1 MRKSAHY
8 RRCNW
13 LNENMFQLQTV
24 LEEALDLGGE
34 FGLPTFNLSDDVEC
48 VVARQIEVNGRLFL
62 NMVSFEHG
70 AGAAVIPALGGA
82 EAVDTDEIEPPA
94 GMEYVQ
100 AQLLCLVEGN
110 NVIWTTHNSPIRE
123 GSVAHF
129 LRQFLAEHHNQDEAA
144 NFVLKADLNVEQLNV
159 AFEEGIEEID
169 LKLGGFRSSLEEAF
183 GIDPVGGDGFASHLR
198 SFLRGRP
205 TVEEMQAAAEVEM
218 KVVLRP
224 GKSWKKENVKEFLSV
239 IGKGIYE
246 ERDEL
251 DEGFAIVTKSGLR
264 LTRDKL
270 TIHKPFSVDGN
281 KRLVDPFQVRD
292 RLDEILTQLIAD
304 GVV

>member
-129 LRQFLAEHHNQDEAA
+129 LRQLLAEHHNQDEAA

-251 DEGFAIVTKSGLR
+251 DVTSRQVVWLFFEQPR
-264 LTRDKL
+264 LQFV
-270 TIHKPFSVDGN
+270 PFLHRFQG
-281 KRLVDPFQVRD
+281 RLAAQ
-292 RLDEILTQLIAD
+292 
-304 GVV
+304 G